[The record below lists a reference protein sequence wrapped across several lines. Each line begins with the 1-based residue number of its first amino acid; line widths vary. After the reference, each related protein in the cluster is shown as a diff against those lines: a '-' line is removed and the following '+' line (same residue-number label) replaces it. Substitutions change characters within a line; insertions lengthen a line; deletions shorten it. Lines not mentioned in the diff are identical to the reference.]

1 MKIQYIENIRHG
13 LPVDSVYLLQSKRLQ
28 GFRGK
33 AGKFL
38 LVVLGDRTGSV
49 EARIWENG
57 EELYDKFNPGDL
69 VKISADTGEFKGKLQ
84 LNISSINIYRGK
96 DVDWSAF
103 LPVSP
108 KDKKEMLK
116 SMDSIIMSIN
126 NPDLAALLNLFF
138 SDSEWLN
145 KYSTAP
151 AAKKHHQAYLGG
163 LLEHSLNVA
172 QACQQ
177 IARVYTQINRDL
189 LLTGAILHDVGKID
203 EYKYERMIDMSDQ
216 GRLLG
221 HIIIGIQMVDRAIEA
236 LPGFSDNL
244 RLKLLHMIASHH
256 GEYEWQSPKR
266 PKFLEA
272 YLLHQ
277 LDLLDARVD
286 AFTRAAEDRVD
297 SDEAWSDWVKDLERY
312 IYKK

>member
-13 LPVDSVYLLQSKRLQ
+13 LTIDSVYLLQSKRLQ

-33 AGKFL
+33 TGKFL
-38 LVVLGDRTGSV
+38 LVVLGDRTGSL

-57 EELYDKFNPGDL
+57 EELYEKFNPGDL
-69 VKISADTGEFKGKLQ
+69 VKISAETGEFRGKLQ
-84 LNISSINIYRGK
+84 LNISSINLYRGK

-116 SMDSIIMSIN
+116 ALDNIVSSIT
-126 NPDLAALLNLFF
+126 NPDLSGLLLSFF
-138 SDSEWLN
+138 SDPEWVK

-177 IARVYTQINRDL
+177 MARVYPQINRDL
-189 LLTGAILHDVGKID
+189 LLTGAILHDIGKID
-203 EYKYERMIDMSDQ
+203 EYTYERVIDMSDQ

-221 HIIIGIQMVDRAIEA
+221 HIIMGIQMVDRVIEG
-236 LPGFSDNL
+236 LPDFPENL
-244 RLKLLHMIASHH
+244 RLKILHMIASHH

-272 YLLHQ
+272 YMLHQ

-286 AFTRAAEDRVD
+286 TFTRAIEERVN
-297 SDEAWSDWVKDLERY
+297 SEEAWSDWVKDLERY
-312 IYKK
+312 VYKK